1 MTIAVDRDNSNIIMA
16 DDYEHVGSS
25 GTVAAGSFIL
35 DRQYR
40 IATVGDTDWASIG
53 AIAENNNFEYYK
65 PVFVATGPGT
75 GTGTAIDLTAEDR
88 LEFKASI
95 VNDSILIQY
104 TNFQSVDQGVVSY
117 TYRAL
122 S

>member
-1 MTIAVDRDNSNIIMA
+1 MTIAVDKDNDNIIMS

-25 GTVAAGSFIL
+25 GTVTAGSFESNK
-35 DRQYR
+35 QYK
-40 IATVGDTDWASIG
+40 IATLGNTDWASAG
-53 AIAENNNFEYYK
+53 AIAENDNFEED
-65 PVFVATGPGT
+65 VTIFVAVNSGS
-75 GTGTAIDLTAEDR
+75 GTGTAIDLTAEDN
-88 LEFKASI
+88 LSFKASI

-104 TNFQSVDQGVVSY
+104 TNTADNDEGVVSY